1 MEIIFRNIPLVRSGY
16 SEKRGNLS
24 VGLLC
29 MIPANLRS
37 KNAIVHRGSTLIGRV
52 ENLTFIDLHNGI
64 AELRGDIIL
73 DCSFATVVK
82 MAFDGVYPVAS
93 ISCIPSGKGI
103 ADYYLFSV
111 SLKCKEERE
120 FKDQQ
125 PLDMSEVLN
134 MVNAIAKNKESDK
147 GEDVNKGWTDHVRK
161 QYIYAPNMTRSELI
175 NWLNNVLSALY
186 TERSDYASQ
195 MADIEKKKNDIN
207 KDFNERMEILKK
219 AFPQL
224 DPESILSQDR
234 KGVLI

>member
-1 MEIIFRNIPLVRSGY
+1 MEIIFRNIPLARSGY

-29 MIPANLRS
+29 MIPENLRS
-37 KNAIVHRGSTLIGRV
+37 KNAIVHRGSTLIGWV

-73 DCSFATVVK
+73 DCCFATVVK
-82 MAFDGVYPVAS
+82 MAFDGVYPVAL
-93 ISCIPSGKGI
+93 ISCIPSDKGI

-147 GEDVNKGWTDHVRK
+147 GVDVNKGWTDPVRK
-161 QYIYAPNMTRSELI
+161 PYVYAPNMSKEAI
-175 NWLNNVLSALY
+175 VNWLGKAIENLRTIDTKRKGLQEVEVCHTKLEAEIKESEAFLSAAI
-186 TERSDYASQ
+186 R
-195 MADIEKKKNDIN
+195 N
-207 KDFNERMEILKK
+207 
-219 AFPQL
+219 
-224 DPESILSQDR
+224 
-234 KGVLI
+234 